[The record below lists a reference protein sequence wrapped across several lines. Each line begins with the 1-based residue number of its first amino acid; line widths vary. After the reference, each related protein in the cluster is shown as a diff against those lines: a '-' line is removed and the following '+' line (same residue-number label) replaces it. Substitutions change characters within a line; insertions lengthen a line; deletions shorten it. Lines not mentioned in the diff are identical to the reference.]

1 MSGLCILLCVHAV
14 GLGSK
19 LPHIHVPWPLDVMAS
34 DALLMSTLATPQP
47 TACIPVG
54 LRLILAALGNNQ
66 HDPSLAGVTA
76 LLPGELQAELHSC
89 LEQSILMSL
98 RTNRNSF

>member
-1 MSGLCILLCVHAV
+1 MLCVRAV

-19 LPHIHVPWPLDVMAS
+19 LPHVHVPRPLDVMAG

-76 LLPGELQAELHSC
+76 LLPGELQADRESSQLP
-89 LEQSILMSL
+89 
-98 RTNRNSF
+98 